1 MKSYWVYIL
10 SNQNNNVLYI
20 GITSELE
27 QRVYQHKN
35 KLIKGFTEKYN
46 VNKLIYFEESIDP
59 ESAILR
65 EKQLKG
71 WTRKKKEMLI
81 NKMNPEWRDLSL
93 DF

>member
-10 SNQNNNVLYI
+10 TNQNNKVLYI
-20 GITSELE
+20 GVSSELV
-27 QRVYQHKN
+27 QRIYQHKN

-46 VNKLIYFEESIDP
+46 VNKLIYYEETTDP
-59 ESAILR
+59 VSAISR

-71 WTRKKKEMLI
+71 WTRRKKEVLI
-81 NKMNPEWRDLSL
+81 NKMNPKWLDLSL

>member
-10 SNQNNNVLYI
+10 TNQNNKVFYI
-20 GITSELE
+20 GVSSELE
-27 QRVYQHKN
+27 QRIYQHKN

-46 VNKLIYFEESIDP
+46 VNKLIYYEETTDP
-59 ESAILR
+59 VSAISR

-71 WTRKKKEMLI
+71 WTRRKKEVLI
-81 NKMNPEWRDLSL
+81 NKMNPKWLDLSL

>member
-81 NKMNPEWRDLSL
+81 KKMNPEWRDLSL